1 MKGGKKGGGGKGG
14 KEAWKGY
21 GAKGYTFI
29 PSAGQWRAAAG
40 SPGVP
45 LPGPRQWA
53 HPLQPGGG
61 KGFAWCQE
69 QPAGYMLSMCREV
82 EQKPVAVKTETGGQQ
97 IAAFHDRFPKKDF
110 TTVNRFTLLQ
120 EDFPELEPPD
130 APTTTTTT
138 DATSRRHIRPH
149 LQTTRNVQPKA
160 SGAETAAQTGIPGA
174 QCTNRDSWYAQTI
187 RRDWRRARKTSLATF
202 LSSGQCASGC
212 CGRVP
217 TTDTLDTLDRR
228 LPTTDTPDLRPSG
241 ATMLSAFTEKPKQ
254 SLRPLHSNSGDEWEV
269 IDAILDS
276 GASVTV
282 IPPHMAA
289 GHPVQESA
297 ASRAGVQYEVA
308 NGEEIPNLGEK
319 LFAVV
324 TEEGS
329 VRGMRPQVADVSKAL
344 QSVRALVK
352 TGHLVVF
359 GDGADGN
366 EHYILNRE
374 SGEVNAVRDDG
385 LNYLMRLYVIPPSA
399 QQPFAGQAEAR

>member
-1 MKGGKKGGGGKGG
+1 MATPLQQQVQFTGVASEAGSGGSRRS
-14 KEAWKGY
+14 EADGLQ
-21 GAKGYTFI
+21 GRLDAANASIAQLSLQLGE
-29 PSAGQWRAAAG
+29 ARAQLAAAAELREM
-40 SPGVP
+40 SV
-45 LPGPRQWA
+45 
-53 HPLQPGGG
+53 
-61 KGFAWCQE
+61 KFAVLE
-69 QPAGYMLSMCREV
+69 AKL
-82 EQKPVAVKTETGGQQ
+82 
-97 IAAFHDRFPKKDF
+97 AAQDEIK
-110 TTVNRFTLLQ
+110 
-120 EDFPELEPPD
+120 ELEATVASMRLEWAQWGAPREAELFKAEAELLMGAPGLAEPT
-130 APTTTTTT
+130 APT
-138 DATSRRHIRPH
+138 ASQEASVPAA
-149 LQTTRNVQPKA
+149 QTGIP
-160 SGAETAAQTGIPGA
+160 GAQCTAAQTGIPGA
-174 QCTNRDSWYAQTI
+174 QCTTIRQTT

-385 LNYLMRLYVIPPSA
+385 LNYLMRLYVIPPGA